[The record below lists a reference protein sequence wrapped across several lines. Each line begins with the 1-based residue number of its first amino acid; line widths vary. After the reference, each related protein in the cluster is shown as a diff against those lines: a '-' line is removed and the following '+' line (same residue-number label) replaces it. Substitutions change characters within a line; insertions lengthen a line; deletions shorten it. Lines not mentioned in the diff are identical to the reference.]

1 MAKSKQTKM
10 GKVKAIAALA
20 NFSPLEFVLI
30 IGMTLLIAA
39 GASVY
44 YVQSNLAPGQPS
56 PFTSK
61 CNMWNR
67 CS

>member
-1 MAKSKQTKM
+1 MAKSKQP
-10 GKVKAIAALA
+10 KVEKPKSIAALA
-20 NFSPLEFVLI
+20 ALSPLECVLI

>member
-1 MAKSKQTKM
+1 MAKSNQP
-10 GKVKAIAALA
+10 KVEKPKSIAALFA
-20 NFSPLEFVLI
+20 LSPLEFVLI
-30 IGMTLLIAA
+30 FSMVLLIAA
-39 GASVY
+39 GASAY

>member
-1 MAKSKQTKM
+1 MAKFKQP
-10 GKVKAIAALA
+10 KVEKPKAIAALA
-20 NFSPLEFVLI
+20 ALSPLEYVLI

-44 YVQSNLAPGQPS
+44 YVESNLAPGEPS